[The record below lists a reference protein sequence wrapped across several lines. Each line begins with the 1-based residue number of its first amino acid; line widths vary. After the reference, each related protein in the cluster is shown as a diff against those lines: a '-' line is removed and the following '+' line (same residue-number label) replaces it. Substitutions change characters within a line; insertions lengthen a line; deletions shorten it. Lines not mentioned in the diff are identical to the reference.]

1 METIKIIKLINGDDI
16 VCSFPKK
23 QLEQKS
29 PLIRIEKPLLIKYV
43 PQLTSMGIKDYI
55 ALIKWAAYTNDSVI
69 TIPKDKILTI
79 TNASSEMGKSYSHM
93 ANNYDKIE
101 EAKKDD
107 NTYKRQAFSD
117 KDNQQL
123 NEIFDEIGDDEF
135 NEHTPLFKKKTLHQ
149 GTRSS
154 YSKGYTPIISKTE
167 KKSMLI

>member
-1 METIKIIKLINGDDI
+1 MENVKIIKLINGDDI

-29 PLIRIEKPLLIKYV
+29 PLIRIVKPLLIKYV

-93 ANNYDKIE
+93 ASNYDKIE

-107 NTYKRQAFSD
+107 QAYKRTHFSKEDND
-117 KDNQQL
+117 KI
-123 NEIFDEIGDDEF
+123 NEIFDELGDDELNDIKRSF
-135 NEHTPLFKKKTLHQ
+135 NTIKKKTLH
-149 GTRSS
+149 
-154 YSKGYTPIISKTE
+154 
-167 KKSMLI
+167 

>member
-1 METIKIIKLINGDDI
+1 MHQPMEEVKIIKLINGDDI

-29 PLIRIEKPLLIKYV
+29 PLIRIVKPLLIKYV
-43 PQLTSMGIKDYI
+43 PQLTPMGFKDYI

-93 ANNYDKIE
+93 ASNYDKIE

-107 NTYKRQAFSD
+107 QAYKRTHFSKEDND
-117 KDNQQL
+117 KI
-123 NEIFDEIGDDEF
+123 NEIFDELGDDELNDIKRSF
-135 NEHTPLFKKKTLHQ
+135 NTIKKKTLH
-149 GTRSS
+149 
-154 YSKGYTPIISKTE
+154 
-167 KKSMLI
+167 